1 MHDHITLNVPP
12 ICSQFMAVNE
22 FLQIGSYAEKNV
34 EALLR
39 TKIQQYKQTVFIFS
53 RMAEKSLLISEI
65 AII

>member
-1 MHDHITLNVPP
+1 MYPP
-12 ICSQFMAVNE
+12 PLCSQFMAVNE
-22 FLQIGSYAEKNV
+22 FQQIGSYAEKNV

>member
-1 MHDHITLNVPP
+1 MYPLL
-12 ICSQFMAVNE
+12 CSQFMAVNE
-22 FLQIGSYAEKNV
+22 FQQIGSYAEKNV

>member
-1 MHDHITLNVPP
+1 
-12 ICSQFMAVNE
+12 MAVNE